1 MVERATGTAVDFARL
16 GARCREALAIAQASA
31 VRRGHSSV
39 SSDHIFHA
47 LLEQDDGPLR
57 DLQKPGDRSLERLK
71 GLFESRL
78 ERIPSAVSS
87 ETRLLPALEALLAR
101 ATQEADAS
109 QSRYVTVGHL
119 LIAYIESELPGGE
132 LLKNGGITRDRIVAF
147 GYAFQDLPGFQ
158 RIESQCP
165 TLRRFGR
172 DLTVQAAQG
181 KVDPVFHRD
190 AEVRR
195 VIQIL
200 LRRTKNNPLLVGEPG
215 VGKTAIAEAAAQRIV
230 QGDVAEGLR
239 GRRIVAIDMGV
250 LVAGTQYRGMFEERW
265 KRLIQ
270 EVEDSKGAIILFLDE
285 AHTMLGAGQCEG
297 QALDAA
303 DMVKP
308 ALARG
313 ALRIIAATTTAEYR
327 RHFEKDAALERRFQP
342 VFLDEPSVEATV
354 GILRGLKS
362 RYASHHG
369 VAILDD
375 ALVAAAKL
383 SDKYLGDRRLP
394 DKAIDL
400 VDEAAAERR
409 MELDGSPS
417 ELDTM
422 ERRIVD
428 LEIAR
433 QGNDDPTISREL
445 AELRTAA
452 GWLRTRWQQE
462 KDALAQSRRL
472 GGAKMGLACGSPHLI
487 HEAVDANDIAR
498 VLSRWSGVP
507 VASLMADEIQRLQG
521 LEEKL
526 AKAVVGQDHAA
537 RIITGAIVRARTGVK
552 AQDRPIGS
560 FLFAGPTGVGKTEM
574 AKALAR
580 HLFDGDKG
588 LVRIQMSEL
597 SDPSSVGR
605 LIGTSLGNGGLDG
618 GELTEAVRR
627 RPYSVVLFDEFEKA
641 HPEVHHLLL
650 RVLDEGRLTDARG
663 RTVDFRNTLMILTSN
678 LLAGE
683 GSPAIGFGESRGM
696 GDKIENECA
705 RELVNRFD
713 AVVRFRPLTEE
724 HMLPIVALQTV
735 NLSMRLKER
744 GIELRFTPE
753 AERLLAKRGY
763 DPKYGARPLRRLI
776 ETEIETEIGLLIL
789 RGQEGVELVVA
800 TSGDRFV
807 VAADRRTC
815 AGLDL
820 QSATLLETAPR
831 TRGAPA

>member
-1 MVERATGTAVDFARL
+1 MDFARL
-16 GARCREALAIAQASA
+16 GARCREVLSIAQASA
-31 VRRGHSSV
+31 VRRGHANISV
-39 SSDHIFHA
+39 DHLLHA
-47 LLEQDDGPLR
+47 LLDQDDGPVR
-57 DLQKPGDRSLERLK
+57 DLQKPGERSVERVK
-71 GLFESRL
+71 GLLESRL
-78 ERIPSAVSS
+78 ERLPPETSAQ
-87 ETRLLPALEALLAR
+87 THLLPALESLFAR
-101 ATQEADAS
+101 ATREADAS
-109 QSRYVTVGHL
+109 KSRFVTLGHL
-119 LIAYIESELPGGE
+119 LIAYLESELPGAE
-132 LLKNGGITRDRIVAF
+132 LLKNSGITRDRIVTF
-147 GYAFQDLPGFQ
+147 GYATQDLPGFQ
-158 RIESQCP
+158 RIERQCP

-181 KVDPVFHRD
+181 KIDPVLNRD
-190 AEVRR
+190 VEVRR

-215 VGKTAIAEAAAQRIV
+215 VGKTAVAEATAQRIV

-239 GRRIVAIDMGV
+239 GRRIISIDMGV
-250 LVAGTQYRGMFEERW
+250 LVAGTKYRGMFEERW
-265 KRLIQ
+265 KQVLQ
-270 EVEDSKGAIILFLDE
+270 EVEDSKGVIILFIDE
-285 AHTMLGAGQCEG
+285 AHTMVGAGQCEG

-327 RHFEKDAALERRFQP
+327 RYFEKDAALERRFQP
-342 VFLDEPSVEATV
+342 VFLDEPTVEGTI
-354 GILRGLKS
+354 GILRGLKP

-369 VAILDD
+369 VAILDE

-383 SDKYLGDRRLP
+383 SDRYLGDRRLP

-409 MELDGSPS
+409 MELDGSPA
-417 ELDTM
+417 ELDAM

-433 QGNDDPTISREL
+433 QGSEDASIAREI

-462 KDALAQSRRL
+462 KEAVVLSRRH
-472 GGAKMGLACGSPHLI
+472 GGANMSVAGGAPHLI
-487 HEAVDANDIAR
+487 REAVDANDIAK

-507 VASLMADEIQRLQG
+507 VASLMGDEIQRLQG
-521 LEEKL
+521 LEDKL

-537 RIITGAIVRARTGVK
+537 RIIAGAIVRARTGVK
-552 AQDRPIGS
+552 AQDRSIGS

-574 AKALAR
+574 AKAISR

-597 SDPSSVGR
+597 SDPSSVRR
-605 LIGTSLGNGGLDG
+605 LIGASTGYDGLDR

-641 HPEVHHLLL
+641 HSEVHHLLL
-650 RVLDEGRLTDARG
+650 RVLDEGRLTDAKG

-678 LLAGE
+678 LAAGDNA
-683 GSPAIGFGESRGM
+683 SAIGFGESRAIQNKL
-696 GDKIENECA
+696 DKECS

-713 AVVRFRPLTEE
+713 AIVIFRPLKEE
-724 HMLPIVALQTV
+724 HMVSIVKLQTSS
-735 NLSMRLKER
+735 LSRRLRER
-744 GIELRFTPE
+744 GIELCFTPE
-753 AERLLAKRGY
+753 AEGLLAKRGY
-763 DPKYGARPLRRLI
+763 DPRYGARPLRRLI

-789 RGQEGVELVVA
+789 RGQDTSKILVSA
-800 TSGDRFV
+800 SGERLLV
-807 VAADRRTC
+807 GADRHTC
-815 AGLDL
+815 AGPDL
-820 QSATLLETAPR
+820 QCVQQAVGR
-831 TRGAPA
+831 

>member
-1 MVERATGTAVDFARL
+1 MVERVPGTVVDFARL
-16 GARCREALAIAQASA
+16 GARCREVLSIAQASA
-31 VRRGHSSV
+31 VRRGHASV
-39 SSDHIFHA
+39 GVDHLLHA
-47 LLEQDDGPLR
+47 LLEQDDGPVR
-57 DLQKPGDRSLERLK
+57 DLQKPGERSVERLK
-71 GLFESRL
+71 GFLESRL
-78 ERIPSAVSS
+78 ERLPPATSRQ
-87 ETRLLPALEALLAR
+87 THLLPALEALFAR
-101 ATQEADAS
+101 ATREADAS
-109 QSRYVTVGHL
+109 KSRYVTVGHL
-119 LIAYIESELPGGE
+119 LIAYLDSELPGGE
-132 LLKNGGITRDRIVAF
+132 LLRNGGITRDRIVTF
-147 GYAFQDLPGFQ
+147 GYAIQDLPGFQ

-165 TLRRFGR
+165 TLRQFGR
-172 DLTVQAAQG
+172 DLTVQAARG
-181 KVDPVFHRD
+181 KIDPVFHRD

-215 VGKTAIAEAAAQRIV
+215 VGKTAIAEATAQRIV

-239 GRRIVAIDMGV
+239 GRRIITIDMGV
-250 LVAGTQYRGMFEERW
+250 LVAGTKYRGMFEERW

-270 EVEDSKGAIILFLDE
+270 EVVDSKGAIILFLDE
-285 AHTMLGAGQCEG
+285 AHTLLGAGQCEG
-297 QALDAA
+297 QALGAA

-327 RHFEKDAALERRFQP
+327 RYFEKDAALERRFQP
-342 VFLDEPSVEATV
+342 VFLDEPSVEATI

-369 VAILDD
+369 VEIMDD

-400 VDEAAAERR
+400 VDEAGAERR
-409 MELDGSPS
+409 MELDGSPA
-417 ELDTM
+417 ELDSM

-433 QGNDDPTISREL
+433 QGNEDPAIATEL

-462 KDALAQSRRL
+462 KEVLEQTRRL
-472 GGAKMGLACGSPHLI
+472 GGARMSTACESPRLI
-487 HEAVDANDIAR
+487 RGAVDANDIAR

-507 VASLMADEIQRLQG
+507 VASLMADEFQKLQG
-521 LEEKL
+521 LEERL

-537 RIITGAIVRARTGVK
+537 RIIAGAIIRARTGVK
-552 AQDRPIGS
+552 AEDRPIGS

-580 HLFDGDKG
+580 HLFSGEQG
-588 LVRIQMSEL
+588 LVRIQMNEL
-597 SDPSSVGR
+597 SDPSSVAR
-605 LIGTSLGNGGLDG
+605 LIGNSASNNPLDA

-663 RTVDFRNTLMILTSN
+663 RTVDFRNTMMILTSN
-678 LLAGE
+678 LGAGDNA
-683 GSPAIGFGESRGM
+683 PAIGFGENRGIH
-696 GDKIENECA
+696 DKVEKECS

-713 AVVRFRPLTEE
+713 AVVTFRPLTEE
-724 HMLPIVALQTV
+724 HMVSIVKLQTSS
-735 NLSMRLKER
+735 LSRRLKER

-753 AERLLAKRGY
+753 AEWLLAKRGY

-776 ETEIETEIGLLIL
+776 ETEIETDIGLLIL
-789 RGQEGVELVVA
+789 RGQHGVELVVA

-807 VAADRRTC
+807 VGAGRHTC

-820 QSATLLETAPR
+820 ESVQ
-831 TRGAPA
+831 PAVGR

>member
-1 MVERATGTAVDFARL
+1 MIERVSGVAMDFARL
-16 GARCREALAIAQASA
+16 GGRCREVLSIAQASA
-31 VRRGHSSV
+31 VRRGHASV
-39 SSDHIFHA
+39 GVEHLLHA
-47 LLEQDDGPLR
+47 LLDQDDGPVR
-57 DLQKPGDRSLERLK
+57 DLQKPGERSVERLK
-71 GLFESRL
+71 GFLESRL
-78 ERIPSAVSS
+78 ERIPSTVSS

-101 ATQEADAS
+101 AIGEADAS
-109 QSRYVTVGHL
+109 KSRCVTLGHV
-119 LIAYIESELPGGE
+119 LIAYLESELPGGE
-132 LLKNGGITRDRIVAF
+132 LLQNGGITRDRIVTF
-147 GYAFQDLPGFQ
+147 GYAIQDLPGFQ

-165 TLRRFGR
+165 TLRKFGR

-181 KVDPVFHRD
+181 RLDPVFHRD

-250 LVAGTQYRGMFEERW
+250 LVAGTKYRGMFEERW
-265 KRLIQ
+265 KQLIQ

-285 AHTMLGAGQCEG
+285 AHTLLGAGQCEG

-342 VFLDEPSVEATV
+342 IFVDEPSVEATI

-369 VAILDD
+369 VGILDD

-417 ELDTM
+417 ELDAM

-428 LEIAR
+428 LEVAR
-433 QGNDDPTISREL
+433 QGHEDPAITREL

-462 KDALAQSRRL
+462 KEALEQTRRL
-472 GGAKMGLACGSPHLI
+472 GVAKMSLACGSPRLI
-487 HEAVDANDIAR
+487 REDVDANDIAR

-507 VASLMADEIQRLQG
+507 VASLMGDEIQRLQH
-521 LEEKL
+521 LEETL
-526 AKAVVGQDHAA
+526 AKTVVGQDHAA
-537 RIITGAIVRARTGVK
+537 RVIARAIVRARTGVK

-574 AKALAR
+574 AKALAH
-580 HLFDGDKG
+580 HLFGGERG

-597 SDPSSVGR
+597 SDPSSVTR
-605 LIGTSLGNGGLDG
+605 LIGNSGAHNALDA
-618 GELTEAVRR
+618 GELTGAVRR

-650 RVLDEGRLTDARG
+650 RVLDEGRLTDGRG

-678 LLAGE
+678 LGAGDNAA
-683 GSPAIGFGESRGM
+683 AIGFGEGRGIQ
-696 GDKIENECA
+696 DKLEKECS

-713 AVVRFRPLTEE
+713 AVVTFRPLTEE
-724 HMLPIVALQTV
+724 HMISIAKLQASS
-735 NLSMRLKER
+735 LSNRLKER
-744 GIELRFTPE
+744 GIVLRFAPE

-776 ETEIETEIGLLIL
+776 ETEIETEIGMLIL
-789 RGQEGVELVVA
+789 RGQDRVPLVVA
-800 TSGDRFV
+800 TSGERFLV
-807 VAADRRTC
+807 GADRHTC
-815 AGLDL
+815 AGV
-820 QSATLLETAPR
+820 TI
-831 TRGAPA
+831 

>member
-1 MVERATGTAVDFARL
+1 MVERAAGTAVDFTRL

-31 VRRGHSSV
+31 VRRGHAFV
-39 SSDHIFHA
+39 SFDHVFHA
-47 LLEQDDGPLR
+47 LLERDDGPLR
-57 DLQKPGDRSLERLK
+57 DLQRPGNSSLERLK
-71 GLFESRL
+71 RFLENRL

-87 ETRLLPALEALLAR
+87 ETRLLPALQALLAR
-101 ATQEADAS
+101 ATKEADVS

-119 LIAYIESELPGGE
+119 VLAYLESGLPEVE
-132 LLKNGGITRDRIVAF
+132 LLKNGGITRDRIVTF
-147 GYAFQDLPGFQ
+147 GYAVQDLPGFQ

-165 TLRRFGR
+165 TLRNYGR
-172 DLTVQAAQG
+172 DLTVQAAKG
-181 KVDPVFHRD
+181 RIDPVFHRD

-195 VIQIL
+195 VLQIL

-250 LVAGTQYRGMFEERW
+250 LVAGTKYRGMFEERW

-270 EVEDSKGAIILFLDE
+270 EVEDSKGAVILFLDE
-285 AHTMLGAGQCEG
+285 AHTLLGAGQCEG

-327 RHFEKDAALERRFQP
+327 RHFEKDPALERRFQP
-342 VFLDEPSVEATV
+342 VFLDEPSVEATI

-369 VAILDD
+369 VEILDG
-375 ALVAAAKL
+375 ALVSAAKL
-383 SDKYLGDRRLP
+383 SDRYLGDRRLP

-417 ELDTM
+417 ELDAM

-428 LEIAR
+428 LEITI
-433 QGNDDPTISREL
+433 QGSEDPAIAREL

-462 KDALAQSRRL
+462 REALAQAQRR
-472 GGAKMGLACGSPHLI
+472 GGARTSLAGGSPHLI
-487 HEAVDANDIAR
+487 REVVDANDIAT

-507 VASLMADEIQRLQG
+507 VASLMGDEFQRLQG
-521 LEEKL
+521 LEEAL
-526 AKAVVGQDHAA
+526 AKAVVGQNHAA
-537 RIITGAIVRARTGVK
+537 RIVTGAIVRARTGVK
-552 AQDRPIGS
+552 SPDRPIGS
-560 FLFAGPTGVGKTEM
+560 FLFLGPTGVGKTEM

-580 HLFDGDKG
+580 HLFGGERG

-597 SDPSSVGR
+597 SEPGSVTR
-605 LIGTSLGNGGLDG
+605 LIGVSGGYNTLDA

-641 HPEVHHLLL
+641 HSEVHHLLL
-650 RVLDEGRLTDARG
+650 RVLDEGKLTDARG
-663 RTVDFRNTLMILTSN
+663 RVVDFRNTLMILTSN
-678 LLAGE
+678 LGAGDNA
-683 GSPAIGFGESRGM
+683 PAIGFGESRGIQ
-696 GDKIENECA
+696 DKLEKECS
-705 RELVNRFD
+705 RELLNRFD
-713 AVVRFRPLTEE
+713 AVVAFRPLTEE
-724 HMLPIVALQTV
+724 HMISIVKLQTSS
-735 NLSMRLKER
+735 LSRRLQER
-744 GIELRFTPE
+744 GIELGFAAE

-776 ETEIETEIGLLIL
+776 ETEIETEIGLLLL
-789 RGQEGVELVVA
+789 RSEQRMELVV
-800 TSGDRFV
+800 T
-807 VAADRRTC
+807 
-815 AGLDL
+815 
-820 QSATLLETAPR
+820 
-831 TRGAPA
+831 TRGDGFAVGAEQPSRAELDYQSVQQAAAR

>member
-1 MVERATGTAVDFARL
+1 M
-16 GARCREALAIAQASA
+16 
-31 VRRGHSSV
+31 
-39 SSDHIFHA
+39 FHA

-71 GLFESRL
+71 GLLESRL

-101 ATQEADAS
+101 ATLEADAS
-109 QSRYVTVGHL
+109 RSRYVTVGHL
-119 LIAYIESELPGGE
+119 LIAYLESELPGGE
-132 LLKNGGITRDRIVAF
+132 LLKNGGITRDRIVTF
-147 GYAFQDLPGFQ
+147 GYAIQDLPGFQ

-165 TLRRFGR
+165 TLRTFGR

-181 KVDPVFHRD
+181 RIDPVFHRD

-215 VGKTAIAEAAAQRIV
+215 VGKTAVAEAAAQRIV

-250 LVAGTQYRGMFEERW
+250 LVAGTKYRGMFEERW

-285 AHTMLGAGQCEG
+285 AHTLLGAGQCEG

-327 RHFEKDAALERRFQP
+327 RYFEKDAALERRFQP
-342 VFLDEPSVEATV
+342 VFLDEPSVEATI

-362 RYASHHG
+362 RYASHHR
-369 VAILDD
+369 VEILDD
-375 ALVAAAKL
+375 ALIAAAKL

-417 ELDTM
+417 ELDAM

-433 QGNDDPTISREL
+433 RGNEDPAVEREL

-462 KDALAQSRRL
+462 KEALEQARRL
-472 GGAKMGLACGSPHLI
+472 GGAKMSLACGSPPLI
-487 HEAVDANDIAR
+487 REAVDANDIAR

-521 LEEKL
+521 LEGEL
-526 AKAVVGQDHAA
+526 AKAVVGQDQAA
-537 RIITGAIVRARTGVK
+537 RIVTGAIVRARTGVK

-580 HLFDGDKG
+580 HLFGG
-588 LVRIQMSEL
+588 ERGMVRIQMSEL
-597 SDPSSVGR
+597 SDPSSVTR
-605 LIGTSLGNGGLDG
+605 LIGTAAGNHA

-627 RPYSVVLFDEFEKA
+627 RPYTVVLFDEFEKA

-663 RTVDFRNTLMILTSN
+663 RAVDFRNTLMILTSN
-678 LLAGE
+678 LGAGDTA
-683 GSPAIGFGESRGM
+683 PAIGFGESRGIQ
-696 GDKIENECA
+696 DKLEKECS

-713 AVVRFRPLTEE
+713 AIVTFRPLTEE
-724 HMLPIVALQTV
+724 HMVSIVKLQTSS
-735 NLSMRLKER
+735 LSRRLKER
-744 GIELRFTPE
+744 GIELRFITE

-789 RGQEGVELVVA
+789 RGQDTSEILVS

-807 VAADRRTC
+807 VE
-815 AGLDL
+815 
-820 QSATLLETAPR
+820 SA
-831 TRGAPA
+831 APARAMVS